1 MSDETTPAGGATSEE
16 EEEEE
21 EEQSLITPA
30 MQAAVGVETE
40 PFTIEITAELV
51 SRLAEALEV
60 DDPDLQALLRSGETG
75 AELPPWA
82 VLTHYGRLRPGAVPD
97 APERGLQAADEFTIL
112 GPIRLGDRLTIVQ
125 RLADVQERIGG
136 RVGHSLFV
144 HHEWAYTNQAGE
156 VVARTRRTRAHFV
169 GRHSND

>member
-1 MSDETTPAGGATSEE
+1 MSDQASPADASPAADADGTEE
-16 EEEEE
+16 
-21 EEQSLITPA
+21 SLITPA
-30 MQAAVGVETE
+30 MRAAIGEESE

-51 SRLAEALEV
+51 SRMAEALEE
-60 DDPDLQALLRSGETG
+60 DDPALRAVLESGETG

-82 VLTHYGRLRPGAVPD
+82 ILTHYGRLRPEPVPD
-97 APERGLQAADEFTIL
+97 APARGLQAADEFTIL

-144 HHEWAYTNQAGE
+144 HHEWSYTDQEGR
-156 VVARTRRTRAHFV
+156 VVARTRRTRAHFM
-169 GRHSND
+169 GRHSGE

>member
-1 MSDETTPAGGATSEE
+1 MSDDTTAAKDGAPAVDAAAED
-16 EEEEE
+16 
-21 EEQSLITPA
+21 EQSLITPA
-30 MQAAVGVETE
+30 MQAAIGVETE
-40 PFTIEITAELV
+40 PFTIELTAELV

-60 DDPDLQALLRSGETG
+60 EDPELQAVLARDEVG

-144 HHEWAYTNQAGE
+144 HHEWDYTNQAGE
-156 VVARTRRTRAHFV
+156 IVARTRRTRAHFI
-169 GRHSND
+169 GKHSNE